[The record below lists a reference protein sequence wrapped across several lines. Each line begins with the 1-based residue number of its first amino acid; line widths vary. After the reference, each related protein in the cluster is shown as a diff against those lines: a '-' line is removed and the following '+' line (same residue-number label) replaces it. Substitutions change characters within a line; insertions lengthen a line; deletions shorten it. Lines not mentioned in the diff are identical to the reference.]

1 MGGEPDR
8 PAQDRDDDAELR
20 QIDALNRLRTGP
32 AGPDEQEPEAP
43 DGAEPAPT
51 RPRRTHP

>member
-8 PAQDRDDDAELR
+8 PAQDRDEDAELR

-43 DGAEPAPT
+43 DGAEPSPT